1 MSVKFYP
8 YLWYL
13 QLLKR
18 DFNIFFDEYNPYLI
32 LNSNS
37 LNSSDNQNFYV
48 NLPMFGIDE
57 NNIISEEIIKNY
69 ILILSKIEFT
79 FLISP
84 FSYITDNKVEYDED
98 YVIRKYRYK
107 LRYTKDYVY
116 LFKNALKEIFF
127 NSIIYKKDDKF
138 LIYLDYERNNEN
150 ENKMKKLITNFIY
163 FNIEVEYVFTHFL
176 ILDIKEISCLDSW
189 ELL

>member
-1 MSVKFYP
+1 MSMKFYP

-13 QLLKR
+13 QFLKK
-18 DFNIFFDEYNPYLI
+18 DFNIFFEEYNPYLI
-32 LNSNS
+32 LSSTS

-48 NLPMFGIDE
+48 NLPIIGIDE
-57 NNIISEEIIKNY
+57 NNIISKEIIKSY

-84 FSYITDNKVEYDED
+84 FSYITNNKMEYDED
-98 YVIRKYRYK
+98 YVIRKYMYK

-127 NSIIYKKDDKF
+127 NSIIYIKKDKF
-138 LIYLDYERNNEN
+138 LIYLDYERNYKN
-150 ENKMKKLITNFIY
+150 ENKIKKLINHFIY

-176 ILDIKEISCLDSW
+176 MIDIEEISCLDSW